1 MSEVF
6 LILVLFDMMEIVKCC
21 TVVPLMNK
29 KLLILQ
35 FGYVDF
41 GIDDFADNSVEVD
54 LVENVISY
62 FAAAVVLENIVV
74 NKLVTLRM

>member
-1 MSEVF
+1 M
-6 LILVLFDMMEIVKCC
+6 IEIVKCC
-21 TVVPLMNK
+21 TVVPLMNE

-35 FGYVDF
+35 FGCCVDF

-54 LVENVISY
+54 LVENISY